1 MRPGLNGFSLWVQS
15 EPLCA
20 PWLGVWFFFLQ
31 KGERTVNTL
40 PTFRFPEG
48 TCIAQAQPPMGQPVT
63 LASPARAV
71 MTWSHNSDR
80 TKSIRGTS

>member
-1 MRPGLNGFSLWVQS
+1 MLSCFFQGFCNCLLRKMANARQRRRRLRPGLNGFSLWVRS

-40 PTFRFPEG
+40 LSWQLYTSLLQYCRMP
-48 TCIAQAQPPMGQPVT
+48 
-63 LASPARAV
+63 ASC
-71 MTWSHNSDR
+71 
-80 TKSIRGTS
+80 